1 MFQHLSTMPFL
12 RWDNGMSLKEYVF
25 FEGAILYNICIF
37 ISNSAFQR
45 RCDLAERREF
55 LFKYNTK
62 HFTSKRYRISLSCVF
77 NRTAF
82 KMKTRLATLNRWSRK
97 SGKTSIVTYKL
108 LLTGTCSLKVD
119 EHTWNPFG
127 VRNNTLIAYLLKK
140 HVKCGCSRNRQLLA
154 FVSFL
159 KSVYVYEIEPHGKIL
174 RQKKMTT
181 ETRTHLQ
188 FSIPWTS
195 AQWKSHC
202 Y

>member
-1 MFQHLSTMPFL
+1 MNFSSNITPSTSLLRDIEFRSHVCLIELLLKWKHVLQLSTV
-12 RWDNGMSLKEYVF
+12 EV
-25 FEGAILYNICIF
+25 
-37 ISNSAFQR
+37 
-45 RCDLAERREF
+45 
-55 LFKYNTK
+55 
-62 HFTSKRYRISLSCVF
+62 
-77 NRTAF
+77 
-82 KMKTRLATLNRWSRK
+82 SRK

-154 FVSFL
+154 FISFL